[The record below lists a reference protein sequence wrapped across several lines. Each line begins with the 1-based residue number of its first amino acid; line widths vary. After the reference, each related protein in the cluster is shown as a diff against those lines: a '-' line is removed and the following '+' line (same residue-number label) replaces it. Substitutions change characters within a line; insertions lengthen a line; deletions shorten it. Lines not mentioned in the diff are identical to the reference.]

1 MKLFSEITVKT
12 THEGAELVADIL
24 SSYSAEGVF
33 IEDAEDVKFLE
44 KTGKTWDYMED
55 AVKLN
60 DAAVTVKGYAEKERE
75 KAVLEDLSERLKTL
89 KENCPFDLGS
99 LKVTVSNADG
109 DLWKEKW
116 KENFKPIR
124 FGKITVVPAWMECEL
139 SENEL
144 PVYIGSNMAF
154 GTGEHETTGLCI
166 EKLQKYVK
174 PNSTVLDV
182 GTGSGILGIAAA
194 KLGAKS
200 VIMTDIDECAVT
212 AAKENLEINGVKN
225 AEVYLKNLLE
235 DNTVKG
241 DIVVA
246 NIMAE
251 VLISFAEGIKNNL
264 NDGATVILSGILLDR
279 KEKVVAAYEKQ
290 GFTLSETEDRGEW
303 SVVVLKWN
311 EK

>member
-1 MKLFSEITVKT
+1 MKLFSEITVET
-12 THEGAELVADIL
+12 THDGAELIADIL
-24 SSYSAEGVF
+24 SLYSSEGVF

-75 KAVLEDLSERLKTL
+75 NAVLDDLSERLKAL

-99 LKVTVSNADG
+99 LKVTVSDTDG

-166 EKLQKYVK
+166 EKLQKYAK
-174 PNSTVLDV
+174 SNSTVLDV

-264 NDGATVILSGILLDR
+264 NDGATVILSGILIDR

-303 SVVVLKWN
+303 SVVVMKRN